1 MNMKRGLV
9 FTLCALALAAS
20 GSVAHAQLGAT
31 DIALSLNLRYTDPAD
46 PTEGGTWYLVARTGS
61 TDGIAGVSAWI
72 QNINGAGT
80 VFLGNNGVVG
90 NGYTVA
96 VTSNTIGS
104 IEQGAAGSNSAYATS
119 ASGFVNVV
127 YGQNTAVVENGSIK
141 LDVGGGTGTPGNIA
155 LDPLKNA
162 TWNNSALLASGTFGG
177 TRPVFGTAGTT
188 ATGGNV
194 LPVGATAI
202 PPQNTA
208 LTATNMSGAN
218 LVVRGDSLASLGL
231 NANPAAGLKR
241 GDLDR
246 DFDVDI
252 TDLGNMATN
261 LNQPAPVG
269 GWGWGAGDT
278 DDDGDVDITDLG
290 NLATNLNQAPGI
302 PPVTSVPEPAAAS
315 MGLIAVAALARRRRR

>member
-20 GSVAHAQLGAT
+20 ANDARAQLSLGAT
-31 DIALSLNLRYTDPAD
+31 DIALSLNLRYNDPAD
-46 PTEGGTWYLVARTGS
+46 QTEGGTWYLVAKTGS

-80 VFLGNNGVVG
+80 AFLGNNGVVG

-141 LDVGGGTGTPGNIA
+141 LDVGGGAGTPGNIA
-155 LDPLKNA
+155 LDPLTNS
-162 TWNNSALLASGTFGG
+162 TWNNSALLASGTFAG

-188 ATGGNV
+188 VTAGNV
-194 LPVGATAI
+194 LPAGATAT
-202 PPQNTA
+202 PPANTS

-218 LVVRGDSLASLGL
+218 LRVRGDSVGLDGLELGD
-231 NANPAAGLKR
+231 AN
-241 GDLDR
+241 R
-246 DFDVDI
+246 DFAVTFADFVTLQNNFGQAGVKTWDQGDFNDDG
-252 TDLGNMATN
+252 TVTFADFVALQNNFGPPNP
-261 LNQPAPVG
+261 PAPAV
-269 GWGWGAGDT
+269 A
-278 DDDGDVDITDLG
+278 
-290 NLATNLNQAPGI
+290 
-302 PPVTSVPEPAAAS
+302 SVPEPTSIAIA
-315 MGLIAVAALARRRRR
+315 GLSAVCGLAVARRRRK

>member
-1 MNMKRGLV
+1 
-9 FTLCALALAAS
+9 
-20 GSVAHAQLGAT
+20 
-31 DIALSLNLRYTDPAD
+31 
-46 PTEGGTWYLVARTGS
+46 
-61 TDGIAGVSAWI
+61 
-72 QNINGAGT
+72 
-80 VFLGNNGVVG
+80 
-90 NGYTVA
+90 
-96 VTSNTIGS
+96 
-104 IEQGAAGSNSAYATS
+104 
-119 ASGFVNVV
+119 
-127 YGQNTAVVENGSIK
+127 
-141 LDVGGGTGTPGNIA
+141 
-155 LDPLKNA
+155 
-162 TWNNSALLASGTFGG
+162 
-177 TRPVFGTAGTT
+177 
-188 ATGGNV
+188 
-194 LPVGATAI
+194 
-202 PPQNTA
+202 
-208 LTATNMSGAN
+208 
-218 LVVRGDSLASLGL
+218 L